1 MFINGY
7 MSIHRGFI
15 IMANGFLPGRYTERD
30 FYRQPDISDRL
41 NKIGINAEDIQGVT
55 VKEEGFSLFDA
66 ATLKNINLS
75 DVNNNVLGTLFA
87 KIYSVGK
94 RRERVYISRFPRRLE
109 QDVLY
114 SFENLKFQND
124 LKLPVPVVIH
134 QGVTKEISKEHSHDE
149 YVYVLLTEYWEGP
162 TADQDVIALRKLID
176 ARKEKLKSDKF
187 IDEDEKKVLAVDIDG
202 LRDVIKKDIVSKS
215 LDTVIEFAGCTTDI
229 IENNNFRLPNTSIKV
244 DIEKDPYEFYIG
256 KRGRQFKAVLYWNL
270 VNQGVKS
277 KTEIIAEDG
286 PLKSF
291 ATGKWKEFQYLL
303 KPLVGYMFLN
313 GRKVYSQGDQ
323 HLHHFKRHKRKSDSL
338 MGIFDMG
345 SVRMED
351 PMFGPVRVLSSH
363 LLGLGRKEI
372 RELYSEKLSKYLTH
386 FNPNIAEKDI
396 ELAFELNMIPES
408 LWSAS
413 RRTYDSLYN
422 TQEYDS
428 VIGSVG
434 EKSKI
439 YRGHTTS
446 GEKLILPRN
455 IELPEAIDHRLYSV
469 PVAIAS
475 SKRTLRDIV
484 QGLNSDIS
492 GYYDKPALKEPLR
505 KLYAFIEKNIIE
517 TDIIN

>member
-1 MFINGY
+1 MAIYPFMGV
-7 MSIHRGFI
+7 I

-41 NKIGINAEDIQGVT
+41 NKIGINAEDIQGIT
-55 VKEEGFSLFDA
+55 VKEEGFSLFDT
-66 ATLKNINLS
+66 ATLKNITLS
-75 DVNNNVLGTLFA
+75 DVDNNVLGTLFA
-87 KIYSVGK
+87 KIYSASK
-94 RRERVYISRFPRRLE
+94 RNERVSISRFPRRLE
-109 QDVLY
+109 QDILY
-114 SFENLKFQND
+114 SFENLKFKND

-176 ARKEKLKSDKF
+176 ARREKLESNKF
-187 IDEDEKKVLAVDIDG
+187 IGEDEKKALTIDIDS
-202 LRDVIKKDIVSKS
+202 LREVIKKDIVSKS
-215 LDTVIEFAGCTTDI
+215 LDTIIEFARSTTDI
-229 IENNNFRLPNTSIKV
+229 IENNNFRLPSTSVKV
-244 DIEKDPYEFYIG
+244 DIEKKSYEFYIG
-256 KRGRQFKAVLYWNL
+256 KRIRQFKAVLYWNL

-286 PLKSF
+286 HLKSF
-291 ATGKWKEFQYLL
+291 ATGKWKEFQHLL
-303 KPLVGYMFLN
+303 KPLVGYMFLD

-323 HLHHFKRHKRKSDSL
+323 HLHHFKRRKRESESL

-351 PMFGPVRVLSSH
+351 PKFGPVRVLSSH

-372 RELYSEKLSKYLTH
+372 KELYLEKISKYLAY
-386 FNPNIAEKDI
+386 FNPNTAEKDL
-396 ELAFELNMIPES
+396 ELALELNMILES
-408 LWSAS
+408 IWSAS

-439 YRGHTTS
+439 YRGNTAS
-446 GEKLILPRN
+446 GGKLIFPGN
-455 IELPEAIDHRLYSV
+455 IELPESIDHRLYSV

-475 SKRTLRDIV
+475 SKRTLRNIV
-484 QGLNSDIS
+484 QGLSSDIFS
-492 GYYDKPALKEPLR
+492 YYSKPALEEPLK

-517 TDIIN
+517 TDIIT